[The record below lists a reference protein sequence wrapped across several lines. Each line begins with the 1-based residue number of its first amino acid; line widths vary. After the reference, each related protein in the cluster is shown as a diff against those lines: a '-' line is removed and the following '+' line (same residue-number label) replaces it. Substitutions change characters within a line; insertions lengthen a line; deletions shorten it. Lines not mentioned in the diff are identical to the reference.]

1 MKLAKEFIEENLAK
15 GYIVNSKSAMASPLF
30 FVERRTEQV
39 DLVRT
44 IGNSMTELSRM
55 PSLFPTFKTS
65 YKTYKEW
72 NTSPNSMYNG
82 DTTTSRSNW
91 KINGKQHSQHPLDYT
106 NQQSCSLDYAIH
118 IPKNDEPH
126 PLDRSQRRIVQSLYG
141 LLRSVTCYGHVHHSI
156 IP

>member
-65 YKTYKEW
+65 YKTYKE
-72 NTSPNSMYNG
+72 
-82 DTTTSRSNW
+82 
-91 KINGKQHSQHPLDYT
+91 
-106 NQQSCSLDYAIH
+106 
-118 IPKNDEPH
+118 
-126 PLDRSQRRIVQSLYG
+126 
-141 LLRSVTCYGHVHHSI
+141 
-156 IP
+156 